1 MSRKIKATPKQTKL
15 AKELIN
21 NQRLDKPKSKAEV
34 MKSVGYNALANTPNR
49 VLESVGFKQAL
60 RDLGLT
66 EELITSS
73 LVADI
78 NAKPEKRLGELK
90 LGAEM
95 LQMVRQEDKQVSENK
110 NTYNFIFSPEVQ
122 DRVKIINEDIK
133 KLLTNVPETKNNL
146 ETE

>member
-1 MSRKIKATPKQTKL
+1 MKL

-21 NQRLDKPKSKAEV
+21 NQLLDKPRSKAEV
-34 MKSVGYNALANTPNR
+34 LKSVGYKALADQPNR

-66 EELITSS
+66 EELITTS

-95 LQMVRQEDKQVSENK
+95 LQMVRQEDKPQTESK

-122 DRVKIINEDIK
+122 DKVKLINADIK
-133 KLLTNVPETKNNL
+133 KLLTNVPEIKNNL

>member
-1 MSRKIKATPKQTKL
+1 MENLKS
-15 AKELIN
+15 
-21 NQRLDKPKSKAEV
+21 DKPLHTGKVLEN
-34 MKSVGYNALANTPNR
+34 VGYGKIVQDPKR
-49 VLESVGFKQAL
+49 IIESVGFKQAL

-78 NAKPEKRLGELK
+78 KAKPEKRLGELK